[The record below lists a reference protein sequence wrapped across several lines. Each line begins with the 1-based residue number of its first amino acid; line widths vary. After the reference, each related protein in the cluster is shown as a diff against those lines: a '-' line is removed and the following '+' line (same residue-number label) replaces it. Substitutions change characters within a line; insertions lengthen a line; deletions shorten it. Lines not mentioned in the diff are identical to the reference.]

1 MNKYAYNIFRKIHL
15 YASLSIVAL
24 LVMYVVSSYL
34 MIHYEWFQTYDQ
46 LKEELE
52 IEVDPAEISGDNWVQ
67 FLVENDVSGRLTKEN
82 INSSGDLVREYN
94 NASAHFTVTVHED
107 QNLVE
112 INVRKLNIA
121 GTIVGFHRIRG
132 FGGPLQY
139 NLYAL
144 LLDVVGISLI
154 LFAITGVILWLKHLK
169 NDPFAWIVLIS
180 GFVYF
185 GAILTY
191 LLVV

>member
-1 MNKYAYNIFRKIHL
+1 MNKNAYNIFRKIHL

-46 LKEELE
+46 QQEELE

-112 INVRKLNIA
+112 INVRKLNTA

-139 NLYAL
+139 NLYAI

-154 LFAITGVILWLKHLK
+154 LFAVTGVILWLKLLK

>member
-1 MNKYAYNIFRKIHL
+1 MNKKVYNIFRKIHL

-24 LVMYVVSSYL
+24 LLMYVVSSYL
-34 MIHYEWFQTYDQ
+34 MIHHEWFQTYDQ

-52 IEVDPAEISGDNWVQ
+52 IEVDPVEISGDNWNK
-67 FLVENDVSGRLTKEN
+67 FLTKNHVSGRLTKEN

-94 NASAHFTVTVHED
+94 NASAHFEVIVHED

-132 FGGPLQY
+132 FGGPWQY
-139 NLYAL
+139 NLYAF

-154 LFAITGVILWLKHLK
+154 LFAITGVVLWLKLLK
-169 NDPFAWIVLIS
+169 NDPIAWIVLIS

-185 GAILTY
+185 GVILTY

>member
-1 MNKYAYNIFRKIHL
+1 MNKNAYNIFRKIHL